1 VGGYDAPTFRQA
13 HPYLAPAPLT
23 DFAVDGA
30 LKFESDAPI
39 VFPERNDIEPPD
51 GARQVGGRAPFAEGF
66 DLLDPI
72 QIFACAKAH
81 GVRRGPKHLRESVN
95 VVRDERLLVFRIERL
110 EFGYRFGIVDA
121 QGLEQPPCGKYVL
134 RHGRTYGIHRLV
146 DDLAELQMERNAA
159 QKIGVNIAETPAVH
173 KQVDHA

>member
-1 VGGYDAPTFRQA
+1 MSLVPPALREFHALRVMWRLTLCLVGSSKENRNVGGYDAPTFRQA

-81 GVRRGPKHLRESVN
+81 GVRR
-95 VVRDERLLVFRIERL
+95 
-110 EFGYRFGIVDA
+110 
-121 QGLEQPPCGKYVL
+121 
-134 RHGRTYGIHRLV
+134 
-146 DDLAELQMERNAA
+146 
-159 QKIGVNIAETPAVH
+159 
-173 KQVDHA
+173 